1 MRTLLMAMVFS
12 WAAFAASAQESA
24 RDSNQ
29 QSTPEAP
36 RPEAPAEDAEEEV
49 PASTVVV
56 ERLEPVRLRYGM
68 GQETDTTKLPV
79 IKQSDYNSY
88 HPWVSHDRQAKPTLK
103 ANR

>member
-1 MRTLLMAMVFS
+1 MRSLLMTMVFS
-12 WAAFAASAQESA
+12 CAAFAASAQENA
-24 RDSNQ
+24 RESSQ
-29 QSTPEAP
+29 ESTSVPP
-36 RPEAPAEDAEEEV
+36 RPEAPAEDAEKED

-56 ERLEPVRLRYGM
+56 ERLKPVQLRYSM

-88 HPWVSHDRQAKPTLK
+88 HPWVSHDRQAKPTPR

>member
-12 WAAFAASAQESA
+12 WATFAASAQESA
-24 RDSNQ
+24 QESNQ
-29 QSTPEAP
+29 QSAPEAP

-56 ERLEPVRLRYGM
+56 ERLKPVQLRYGM

-79 IKQSDYNSY
+79 IKQSDLNSY
-88 HPWVSHDRQAKPTLK
+88 HPWVSHDRQAKPAPKT
-103 ANR
+103 NR